1 MRRLALLLCPLGAAI
16 AVLASAT
23 ASAGAATVSSDTCLP
38 ASAPVFAGDTNA
50 YFLLSGGSFEAGLPA
65 WSLAGGAAL
74 VAGNNTAGGDPLT
87 NTRSLSLPAG
97 SSATSPTVCVTRDA
111 PTIRFYVRNTG
122 AAASRLGVTVIYS
135 LPNGKIKS
143 KQVAQVTGTGVWQPS
158 AAIVYKADTFATA
171 SPTGTTYVSF
181 QFSPLDASG
190 QWRVDDVY
198 VDPFKRS

>member
-38 ASAPVFAGDTNA
+38 AAAPVFAGDTNA

-65 WSLAGGAAL
+65 WSLGGGAAL
-74 VAGNNTAGGDPLT
+74 VAGNNTAGGDPLS

-122 AAASRLGVTVIYS
+122 AATSRLGVTVIYS